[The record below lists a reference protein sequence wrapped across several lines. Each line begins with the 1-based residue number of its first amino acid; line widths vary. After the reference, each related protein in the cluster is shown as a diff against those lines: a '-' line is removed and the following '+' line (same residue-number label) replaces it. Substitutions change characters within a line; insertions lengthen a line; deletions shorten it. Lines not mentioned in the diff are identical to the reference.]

1 MKTLS
6 LLKIGGLALS
16 VSLLASCGQKN
27 TQAGAEGLFAG
38 DIVGGAKS
46 SAAAQK
52 EAGVVG
58 IVMVTDDGMGICTGS
73 LIDKRI
79 VLTAAHCL
87 DESEGAIR
95 KMYVVFAPDLSKATR
110 DNVRAAVTGVANEA
124 FRPSQDKSVTWNDVA
139 LIKLSDDAP
148 ADFKMARLPSSSTD
162 AALKP
167 GVKVMQIGFGKAE
180 ASRNPTKDTSGI
192 LRSVSGIPLVD
203 KSADGRELHFNEA
216 TKGSCNGDSGGPA
229 FIRDADGKLT
239 QVGLDSRGNL
249 TDSCLG
255 VGIYTNVAVQLDWIK
270 SHSAKLL
277 AESTPAVPAT
287 PAAPVAPAAPAN
299 P

>member
-27 TQAGAEGLFAG
+27 SPAGAEELFAG
-38 DIVGGAKS
+38 NIVGGAKL
-46 SAAAQK
+46 SASAQK

-58 IVMVTDDGMGICTGS
+58 IVIVTDDGMGICTGS

-95 KMYVVFAPDLSKATR
+95 KMYAVFTPDISKATR
-110 DNVRAAVTGVANEA
+110 DNVRAVVTGVANEA
-124 FRPSQDKSVTWNDVA
+124 FAPSQSASWNDVA

-148 ADFKMARLPSSSTD
+148 ADFKLARLPSRSTD
-162 AALKP
+162 AALKA
-167 GVKVMQIGFGKAE
+167 GVKATQMGFGKAE
-180 ASRNPTKDTSGI
+180 AARNPAKDTSGV
-192 LRSVSGIPLVD
+192 LRTVSGITLLE
-203 KSADGRELHFNEA
+203 KSADGKELHFDESK
-216 TKGSCNGDSGGPA
+216 KGSCNGDSGGPA

-239 QVGLDSRGNL
+239 QIGLDSRGNL

-255 VGIYTNVAVQLDWIK
+255 TGIYTNVSVHLDWIR
-270 SHSAKLL
+270 SHSAQLL
-277 AESTPAVPAT
+277 AASD
-287 PAAPVAPAAPAN
+287 APAPSSAPAEPIAPAN

>member
-27 TQAGAEGLFAG
+27 TQAGAEGLLAG

-46 SAAAQK
+46 SASAQK

-58 IVMVTDDGMGICTGS
+58 IVMVMDDGMGICTGS

-87 DESEGAIR
+87 SEAEGAIR
-95 KMYVVFAPDLSKATR
+95 KMYVVFGTDISKATR
-110 DNVRAAVTGVANEA
+110 DNVRAAVTGVVNEA
-124 FRPSQDKSVTWNDVA
+124 FAPTNSDATWNDVA
-139 LIKLSDDAP
+139 LIKLSEDAP
-148 ADFKMARLPSSSTD
+148 ADFKLARLPSSSTD

-167 GVKVMQIGFGKAE
+167 GVKVLQIGFGKAE
-180 ASRNPTKDTSGI
+180 ANRNATKDTSGI
-192 LRSVSGIPLVD
+192 LRSVSGIALIE

-229 FIRDADGKLT
+229 FIRDTDGKLT

-249 TDSCLG
+249 EDTCLG
-255 VGIYTNVAVQLDWIK
+255 VGIYTNVAVHVDWIK

-277 AESTPAVPAT
+277 ADNTPAT
-287 PAAPVAPAAPAN
+287 PTPAEPAPARPVN